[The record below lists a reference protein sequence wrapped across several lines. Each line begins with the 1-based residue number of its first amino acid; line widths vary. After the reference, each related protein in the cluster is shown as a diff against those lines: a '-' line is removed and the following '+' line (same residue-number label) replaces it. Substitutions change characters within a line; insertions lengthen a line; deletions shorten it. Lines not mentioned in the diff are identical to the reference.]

1 MDKFYAWLAV
11 GAVCSALV
19 IANDSDNSEA
29 LNAPANSPEV
39 KVPPLPSIVDL
50 SPKLP
55 KPPPNSA
62 ASEVSNVPHTDPVME
77 FSRPILARGNKP
89 LPSDWKQQNAE
100 VDMPIPKDWNE
111 Q

>member
-19 IANDSDNSEA
+19 IANDSDKLE
-29 LNAPANSPEV
+29 EV

-62 ASEVSNVPHTDPVME
+62 ASEVSKVPHTDPVME
-77 FSRPILARGNKP
+77 FPRPILARGNKP